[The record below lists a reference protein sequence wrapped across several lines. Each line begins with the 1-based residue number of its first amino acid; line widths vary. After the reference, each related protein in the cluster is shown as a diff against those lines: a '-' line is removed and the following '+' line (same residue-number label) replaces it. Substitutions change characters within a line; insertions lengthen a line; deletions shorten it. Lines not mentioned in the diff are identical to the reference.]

1 MGQVLTQDKLAGT
14 SHINYDDI
22 PSISPAQGMTS
33 KKSKKA
39 LDTTFIIL

>member
-22 PSISPAQGMTS
+22 QSITAAKGMTAT
-33 KKSKKA
+33 KSKKA
-39 LDTTFIIL
+39 LDTTFSIW